1 MTRVKICGVKRPEDI
16 AYVNALKPEYIG
28 FVFAKGSGRYVAPEQ
43 AVQLKAALSR
53 NITAVGV
60 FVNEAPENVLKLLE
74 SGTIDLA
81 QIHGNE
87 DEDYIRALKRRTG
100 KPLIQAFQ
108 VSSAADADLAEA
120 SPADF
125 VLLDHGA
132 GGTGKTFD
140 WSLVSGVRRPF
151 FLAGGLSPEN
161 VGEAIVHCHPF
172 AVDASSKVETDGL
185 KDPEKMKQ
193 FINAVRMNGNRR
205 RGE

>member
-1 MTRVKICGVKRPEDI
+1 MTRVKICGMKRPEDI
-16 AYVNALKPEYIG
+16 AYVNELKPEYIG
-28 FVFAKGSGRYVAPEQ
+28 FVFAQGSGRYVAPEW
-43 AVQLKAALSR
+43 AAQLKAGLSR
-53 NITAVGV
+53 SIQAVGV
-60 FVNEAPENVLKLLE
+60 FVNEPQENILELLE

-87 DEDYIRALKRRTG
+87 GADYIRALKRRTG
-100 KPLIQAFQ
+100 KPIIQAFQ
-108 VSSAADADLAEA
+108 VSSTADADLAEA

-161 VGEAIVHCHPF
+161 VGEAIVRCHPF
-172 AVDASSKVETDGL
+172 AVDASSMLETDGW
-185 KDPEKMKQ
+185 KDPDKMKR
-193 FINAVRMNGNRR
+193 FIDAVRMN
-205 RGE
+205 